1 MSKDCLAYLQQ
12 SYKPVVSKVLAIF
25 KMAED
30 PWNTLQNQDQSV
42 LDDFDLQLDRG
53 SSPPPAVLNTVII
66 RGTGLYKCICFC
78 FQMNHSLILNYL
90 LLLSSSKKCQRR
102 PVIMGSLVTFH
113 GKIEV
118 LNAHLYNTPEVSLG
132 SHAVIVWLY
141 TSSAIYIYFILFLF
155 IYIFIYFGVGRRK

>member
-1 MSKDCLAYLQQ
+1 MTLGTHYKIRTNQYLTI
-12 SYKPVVSKVLAIF
+12 SICSLS
-25 KMAED
+25 EG
-30 PWNTLQNQDQSV
+30 L
-42 LDDFDLQLDRG
+42 RR
-53 SSPPPAVLNTVII
+53 PPAILNTVII

-90 LLLSSSKKCQRR
+90 LLLSSRKKCQRR

-113 GKIEV
+113 RKIEV

-155 IYIFIYFGVGRRK
+155 IYLFILGWGGKSK